1 MGRDKDKK
9 PRLESHDDTIEVGE
23 VINASGHKQELE
35 RQFSLLSICSIGIT
49 TGNVWAALGGSIVI
63 ALYNGG
69 PPGVIYAFIAISCF
83 YFMIAACIAEMASAI
98 PSSAGVYH
106 WASITGGKTYGRILG
121 YFAGWWNFFG
131 WLFGTASMTSI
142 LANQV
147 ISMYGLFHPDYAYE
161 RWHVFIVYLLYT
173 WISALIVMY
182 ANRALPTLTNVG
194 LFLILAGCFI
204 TIMVCAIMPSK
215 TGKGYASHS
224 FVWKEWQNQTG
235 WTSDGFVFCA
245 GMLNGAYAVGTPD
258 CVSHLA
264 EEVPKPRVNIPKAI
278 LAQYI
283 VGFLTAFF
291 YVITIFYSVNDLD
304 SLFGNPW
311 PFPLAELYRQSTNS
325 FAGSLG
331 LLIVIHLPTFC
342 TNVGTYITSGR
353 MLWTLGRDNATPFS
367 GWIGSVHASQ
377 HNPFNATLACAVV
390 NSVLGAIYVG
400 NSTAFAAFVG
410 SFIVMSSCSYL
421 AFILPNILSRRAH
434 VVRGPFTMPASVF
447 YPVAIVACGYM
458 SVWIVIYCFP
468 YAVPFDATTMN
479 YSCVI
484 VGGLTIFQG
493 VWYAIIRK
501 RGYQGPRV
509 MVEEVERRLAGGEAV
524 IAGNGSIVSAEGRAL
539 KEVL

>member
-1 MGRDKDKK
+1 MTHDKDEK
-9 PRLESHDDTIEVGE
+9 PCLEAQDDTIGVGE
-23 VINASGHKQELE
+23 VFNASGHKQELE

-106 WASITGGKTYGRILG
+106 WASITGGKTYGRVLG

-161 RWHVFIVYLLYT
+161 RWHVFIVYLIYT
-173 WISALIVMY
+173 WVACFLVMY

-194 LFLILAGCFI
+194 LFLILAGCFV
-204 TIMVCAIMPSK
+204 TIMVCAIMPSR
-215 TGKGYASHS
+215 TGKGYASQS

-264 EEVPKPRVNIPKAI
+264 EEVPKPRVNVPKAI
-278 LAQYI
+278 LAQYV
-283 VGFLTAFF
+283 VGFITAFL
-291 YVITIFYSVNDLD
+291 YVITIFYAVNDLD
-304 SLFGNPW
+304 SLFNNPW
-311 PFPLAELYRQSTNS
+311 PFPLAELYRQATNS
-325 FAGSLG
+325 TAGSLG

-342 TNVGTYITSGR
+342 TSFGTYITTGR

-367 GWIGSVHASQ
+367 NWIGVVHEKHQ
-377 HNPFNATLACAVV
+377 NPFNATLACGVI

-421 AFILPNILSRRAH
+421 AFILPNILSRRRH
-434 VVRGPFTMPASVF
+434 VIRGPFTMPAPVF
-447 YPVAIVACGYM
+447 YAVSTIASGYM
-458 SVWIVIYCFP
+458 LVWIIIYCFP
-468 YAVPFDATTMN
+468 YAVPFDATSMN

-484 VGGLTIFQG
+484 VGGLTIF
-493 VWYAIIRK
+493 VAAWYAVIRK
-501 RGYQGPRV
+501 RGYEGPRA
-509 MVEEVERRLAGGEAV
+509 MLEELEKRLAGGENV
-524 IAGNGSIVSAEGRAL
+524 IAGNVDIVSTEGRAL
-539 KEVL
+539 KDEL